1 MFEILGTAFENL
13 PGGVNAELKKNIS
26 DTAEAYYAEVISRR
40 VNKEFD
46 EDLWTKAIQAAS
58 GYNAQTGGGGVQ
70 EVSGNPT
77 LLPPNRTADEVNN
90 AIENVT
96 YEAFNA
102 IAADGVIDEK
112 VFKDFQDQDYSIQV
126 LGKRNGKMVYGLFDG
141 EYGGSDY
148 AMLTD
153 ESGIDISFTME
164 DLVNASRKGEAV
176 KKSGGYGAGKS
187 DRVIISDL
195 AQDLSNSDVDLNDI
209 EGVKDF
215 IRQTEG
221 TNTFIRSG
229 AAFNFIRSEAAQ
241 LRGE

>member
-1 MFEILGTAFENL
+1 
-13 PGGVNAELKKNIS
+13 
-26 DTAEAYYAEVISRR
+26 
-40 VNKEFD
+40 
-46 EDLWTKAIQAAS
+46 
-58 GYNAQTGGGGVQ
+58 
-70 EVSGNPT
+70 
-77 LLPPNRTADEVNN
+77 
-90 AIENVT
+90 
-96 YEAFNA
+96 
-102 IAADGVIDEK
+102 

-141 EYGGSDY
+141 EYGASDY

-153 ESGIDISFTME
+153 EAGIDISFTME
-164 DLVNASRKGEAV
+164 DLVNASRQSENI

-209 EGVKDF
+209 ESVKDF

-229 AAFNFIRSEAAQ
+229 AAFNFIRSEAVQ